1 MLSIAHSATG
11 AIIAAKVQN
20 PFLYVPIVLALHY
33 LQDFIPHWDVGTGLT
48 NGSRKRIHAFFLEW
62 IDLVLSAGLIFAL
75 YPLPSSLDFS
85 SLHPYIGA
93 FIALVPDFLEFP
105 INFLHWDIPLI
116 KPINNFH
123 HRFHHSTPNVFIGLL
138 PQIALIL
145 LITLLH

>member
-62 IDLVLSAGLIFAL
+62 IDLVLSAGLRFFLSSSIHRRIHRSCSRLSRISNKFPAL
-75 YPLPSSLDFS
+75 
-85 SLHPYIGA
+85 G
-93 FIALVPDFLEFP
+93 
-105 INFLHWDIPLI
+105 
-116 KPINNFH
+116 
-123 HRFHHSTPNVFIGLL
+123 HST
-138 PQIALIL
+138 
-145 LITLLH
+145 H